1 MTMPGMAATL
11 DTIAEQP
18 GVEAARAESL
28 HQVTWFLDVCI
39 YELNYIH
46 WSSPGNF
53 MKILNADMDV
63 GWHGLDVDG
72 GWMDTLFRRP
82 SLNLIHQID
91 MVLEDN

>member
-1 MTMPGMAATL
+1 
-11 DTIAEQP
+11 
-18 GVEAARAESL
+18 
-28 HQVTWFLDVCI
+28 
-39 YELNYIH
+39 
-46 WSSPGNF
+46 